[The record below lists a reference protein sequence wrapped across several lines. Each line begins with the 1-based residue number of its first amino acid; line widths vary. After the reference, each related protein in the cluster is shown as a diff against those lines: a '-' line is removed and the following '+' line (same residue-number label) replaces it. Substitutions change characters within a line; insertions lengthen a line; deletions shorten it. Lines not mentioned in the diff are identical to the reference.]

1 LDIVTKKLG
10 WGGEQI
16 ELHGIGFA
24 CSASDAGAFPV
35 STATVRILP
44 DASVLVLT
52 GSTEMGQGSRTAL
65 AQIAA
70 TELGVDIDSVRVVQ
84 SDTAT
89 TPYERTTGASRTT
102 TLTGLAVQRACR
114 DALSKMEAIAADF
127 MGCKID
133 EVKTADGVVAG
144 PENSFGFDQLVAEW
158 FGGRQGEVVGHG
170 VVRRAGDLEELPPF
184 WEIGMVGVEVSIHED
199 TGRVTV
205 EHLVTVGDVGF
216 AINPALVEGQDLG
229 AATQGLGGALFE

>member
-1 LDIVTKKLG
+1 
-10 WGGEQI
+10 
-16 ELHGIGFA
+16 
-24 CSASDAGAFPV
+24 
-35 STATVRILP
+35 
-44 DASVLVLT
+44 
-52 GSTEMGQGSRTAL
+52 GQGSRTAL

-70 TELGVDIDSVRVVQ
+70 TELGVEIDSVRVVQ

-114 DALSKMEAIAADF
+114 DALSKMEAIAADV
-127 MGCKID
+127 MGCKVE
-133 EVKTADGVVAG
+133 EVQTADGGVAG
-144 PENSFGFDQLVAEW
+144 PQKSFGFDQLVAEW

-170 VVRRAGDLEELPPF
+170 GGTRAGDLEELPPV
-184 WEIGMVGVEVSIHED
+184 WELGMVGVEVSIRED

-216 AINPALVEGQDLG
+216 AINPALVEGHDVR
-229 AATQGLGGALFE
+229 AATQGLGGALFEQLVYDGRQL